1 MTAAEYKRSI
11 CRHLLHAY
19 MLKEEQIDIYLPRF
33 LDSLQTYLE
42 KLQQPLQT
50 GNFRELRKVAHT
62 LKGALLNL
70 GLHELADIAYT
81 MEKAAGTEDTTQN
94 FQAMYRQLHNEI
106 SSFTGADPANP
117 AADTASPNRHP

>member
-11 CRHLLHAY
+11 REHLLHAY

-50 GNFRELRKVAHT
+50 GNFRELRKAAHT

-81 MEKAAGTEDTTQN
+81 MEKAAGAEDTTQN
-94 FQAMYRQLHNEI
+94 FQALYRRLHDEI
-106 SSFTGADPANP
+106 SSFT
-117 AADTASPNRHP
+117 